1 MNLQRR
7 LSAFVLLFSVAVNSG
22 ADPLPMEER
31 AAIVD
36 RLLASRLQ
44 HLPEKLMRRE
54 GIDMWILI
62 AREYNEDPVLMTM
75 LPGKAFSA
83 RRRTILVFIDE
94 GDLGVQGYAVSRY
107 GVGDYFRAVWNPDE
121 QPNQWQAL
129 ADLIDDKNPSR
140 IGINISADFALAD
153 GLSHSEYEALHSVL
167 PGKNKTKLVSAERL
181 AIGWLETRTD
191 EEMTLY
197 SSIVRM
203 AHEIIA

>member
-7 LSAFVLLFSVAVNSG
+7 LSALVLLYSVVINSG

-75 LPGKAFSA
+75 LPGKAF
-83 RRRTILVFIDE
+83 
-94 GDLGVQGYAVSRY
+94 
-107 GVGDYFRAVWNPDE
+107 
-121 QPNQWQAL
+121 
-129 ADLIDDKNPSR
+129 
-140 IGINISADFALAD
+140 
-153 GLSHSEYEALHSVL
+153 
-167 PGKNKTKLVSAERL
+167 
-181 AIGWLETRTD
+181 
-191 EEMTLY
+191 
-197 SSIVRM
+197 
-203 AHEIIA
+203 